1 MWLGEVEYVLLVERD
16 QELGT
21 LKSLFADVM
30 RGSGRVA
37 VVSGGVASGKT
48 ELLRSVVEHSAESGA
63 IHLNANGSS
72 MEQGIPL
79 GVLQQLLSRAPL
91 KSEHAALV
99 KKILA
104 NARKVDE
111 VIDSSSRNSRQF
123 PLNLVHDIAEILFDL
138 AQSAPVLVTVDDI
151 QYADFASLNCLRHLV
166 DNLQGSRIMLVLT
179 ESTHSAPVHPV
190 FHTET
195 LRSRIC
201 RRVRLGTLSEAAV
214 RAVTAEH
221 LGTDAAD
228 RLTGDY
234 FRCTGGN
241 PLLVRALIDDVQTAI
256 VATTTAAA
264 SVEFA
269 PGHGF
274 RQAVLACLERSEAQT
289 LDVARAAAVLESS
302 GALAA
307 GSVADAKVLLRR
319 VLDTDPATVDNAL
332 RVLDTMGVLGTGQAL
347 AFRHAAG
354 RAAVLDDLDRN
365 HRSHLHFRAA
375 QLLHLEG
382 APAGRIATHLVA
394 IGHAGSSWE
403 VEVLLEAADQAL
415 ADDDTENAS
424 RYLEL
429 AEAACVDDDHRTRIR
444 AALARVEW
452 RLNPGT
458 ALRYLTP
465 LFEAFTRN
473 QLSDA
478 DASTLLRYL
487 LWHGRIDKAAEAIE
501 RTAHAERS
509 RVGLQFG
516 SACQL
521 LVNSYPPLRQ
531 VVHRAQQ
538 LPVIE
543 PFASANV
550 SRCAQAAGALHSVLT
565 DGPGNRVTENALQFL
580 QRSKLTDNTVEAVES
595 ALLTLVY
602 GERTDKAGPLCDELL
617 EEATSRGIRTWQGVL
632 SGVRAEIALRQGDLP
647 AARRYAERALAS
659 IPRQSWGV
667 AAGAPLATLALAT
680 LAMGEIDTA
689 ADQLEFHVPDS
700 VFQSRFGLHYLQAR
714 GHYYLATDQLQAAL
728 ADFQFCGALMR
739 EWGVDSPSFLPWRSD
754 AAQVLLRLG
763 EHEKAQELLTE
774 QLDLTCAASHRA
786 RGISLFL
793 LAQTK
798 EVGKRVAVFRQAI
811 DSLYAAG
818 DRFMLSK
825 AMHGLGQ
832 TYHTL
837 NEPGKARMFKHR
849 AEQLAKELRP
859 EPPAEPRPEPD
870 TASAAPAPRAED
882 KPHAS
887 EARVSS
893 LTSSERRVAELA
905 AHGYTNREIS
915 RHLYITVSTV
925 EQHLTRVY
933 RKLNVGSRA
942 ALPRELQ
949 LNMENTAAS

>member
-1 MWLGEVEYVLLVERD
+1 MEYVLLVERD

-21 LKSLFADVM
+21 LKGLFADTM
-30 RGSGRVA
+30 RGNGRVA

-48 ELLRSVVEHSAESGA
+48 ELLRSMVEHSTSSGA
-63 IHLNANGSS
+63 LHLNANGSP
-72 MEQGIPL
+72 MERAIPL
-79 GVLQQLLSRAPL
+79 GVLHQLLSRAPL
-91 KSEHAALV
+91 NQEHAPLV
-99 KKILA
+99 KNILA
-104 NARKVDE
+104 SSKSVGGCAGAHSGGMGKG
-111 VIDSSSRNSRQF
+111 IDHL
-123 PLNLVHDIAEILFDL
+123 PLNLVRDVADALTEL
-138 AQSAPVLVTVDDI
+138 ARTAPVLVTVDDI

-166 DNLQGSRIMLVLT
+166 DHLQGSRIMMVLT

-201 RRVRLGTLSEAAV
+201 SRVRLGTLSKSAV

-221 LGTDAAD
+221 LGADAAD
-228 RLTGDY
+228 RLAEDY

-241 PLLVRALIDDVQTAI
+241 PLLVRALIDDAQTAV
-256 VATTTAAA
+256 VATTTAG
-264 SVEFA
+264 VTLECA

-274 RQAVLACLERSEAQT
+274 RQAVLACLERSEEQT
-289 LDVARAAAVLESS
+289 LDVARAAAVLETS
-302 GALAA
+302 GTLAA
-307 GSVADAKVLLRR
+307 SSVADAKVLLRR
-319 VLDTDPATVDNAL
+319 VLDTDPETVDTAL
-332 RVLDTMGVLGTGQAL
+332 GVLDAMGVLDGSL

-354 RAAVLDDLDRN
+354 RAAVLDDLDRE
-365 HRSHLHFRAA
+365 HRAHLHFRAA

-382 APAGRIATHLVA
+382 APAGRIAAHLVA
-394 IGHAGSSWE
+394 IGQAGSSWE
-403 VEVLLEAADQAL
+403 AEVLLEAAERAL
-415 ADDDTENAS
+415 VEDDTENAS

-429 AEAACVDDDHRTRIR
+429 AEAGCTDDDQLARIR
-444 AALARVEW
+444 AALSRVEW

-473 QLSDA
+473 QLGDG

-487 LWHGRIDKAAEAIE
+487 LWHGRVDRAAEAIE
-501 RTAHAERS
+501 RTAHADRS

-521 LVNSYPPLRQ
+521 LVNSYPPLRP
-531 VVHRAQQ
+531 VVARAQQ

-543 PFASANV
+543 PYASANV
-550 SRCAQAAGALHSVLT
+550 SRCAQAANALHSALT
-565 DGPGNRVTENALQFL
+565 DGPGNRVTESALQFL
-580 QRSKLTDNTVEAVES
+580 QRTKLSDNTIEAVES
-595 ALLTLVY
+595 ALLALVY
-602 GERTDKAGPLCDELL
+602 GERTDKAGPLCEELL
-617 EEATSRGIRTWQGVL
+617 EEAASRGVRTWQAVL

-647 AARRYAERALAS
+647 AARQFAERALAS

-667 AAGAPLATLALAT
+667 AAAGPLATLALAT
-680 LAMGEIDTA
+680 LAMGEIDKA
-689 ADQLEFHVPDS
+689 AEQLEFQVPDS
-700 VFQSRFGLHYLQAR
+700 VFQSRFGLQYLQAR

-739 EWGVDSPSFLPWRSD
+739 EWGMDSPSFLPWRSD
-754 AAQVLLRLG
+754 AAQVHLRLG
-763 EHEKAQELLTE
+763 EAAKAQELLTE

-786 RGISLFL
+786 RGTSLFL
-793 LAQTK
+793 LARTK

-832 TYHTL
+832 TYHSL

-849 AEQLAKELRP
+849 AEQLAMQLRP
-859 EPPAEPRPEPD
+859 SGGDAERLEPESRPSAERVEEKAHEPQ
-870 TASAAPAPRAED
+870 
-882 KPHAS
+882 
-887 EARVSS
+887 ARVSS

-949 LNMENTAAS
+949 LDMKTADTAAS